1 VLEAFAQVET
11 VPNLLMVDGQGLA
24 HPRGFGI
31 AGHLGV
37 LLDLPSIRG
46 AKSRLYGRY
55 EAAGLAEGAV
65 TDMPLT
71 DSHGQVIGSVMRTNP
86 RTNPLFI
93 SPGHKVSVLSATQ
106 IVADCLRGYRLPEPT
121 RQAHNLITAYKK
133 IGARD
138 PIIVSPVSVQET
150 LSL

>member
-11 VPNLLMVDGQGLA
+11 VPNLLMVDGQGVA

-31 AGHLGV
+31 ACHLGV

-86 RTNPLFI
+86 RTNPRPQSQRFVCH
-93 SPGHKVSVLSATQ
+93 PLS
-106 IVADCLRGYRLPEPT
+106 RRLPARLPSAGT
-121 RQAHNLITAYKK
+121 DPA
-133 IGARD
+133 GA
-138 PIIVSPVSVQET
+138 
-150 LSL
+150 